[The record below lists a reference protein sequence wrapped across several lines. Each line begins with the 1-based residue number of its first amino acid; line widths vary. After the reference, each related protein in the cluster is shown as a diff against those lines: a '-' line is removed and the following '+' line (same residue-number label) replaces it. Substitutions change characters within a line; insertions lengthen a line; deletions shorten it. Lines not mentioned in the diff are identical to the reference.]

1 MVNAAYA
8 GGVVNARM
16 VNAGPSYIPPPHFCE
31 SFPAFAPIPRFRNP
45 FKYTGR
51 LRINL
56 PGDPKG
62 EDPAIFL
69 LDTSMAYGDAAALS
83 ASLKRIC

>member
-1 MVNAAYA
+1 MKAAYA
-8 GGVVNARM
+8 GGMVNARM
-16 VNAGPSYIPPPHFCE
+16 VNAAPSYFPPPHFCE

-56 PGDPKG
+56 PGGPKG
-62 EDPAIFL
+62 EDPAIFCQIL
-69 LDTSMAYGDAAALS
+69 QWLMATPPHLALP
-83 ASLKRIC
+83 